1 MDNPQTD
8 HSTNQNTI
16 NSPTYMDNPQTH
28 HSTNQNKKQSNL
40 FAKHESLEDSVALLK
55 NIMPKQTNTMAGH
68 TITMLNQPLIIQG
81 QTRKM
86 PRQTSTIPREYRL
99 TVLNLVNNGQPLN
112 QYEYFGE

>member
-16 NSPTYMDNPQTH
+16 YSPTYMDNPQTH
-28 HSTNQNKKQSNL
+28 HSTNQNTKKQSNL
-40 FAKHESLEDSVALLK
+40 FAKHESLEDCVALLK
-55 NIMPKQTNTMAGH
+55 NMPKQTNTMAGH
-68 TITMLNQPLIIQG
+68 TITMLNQPLMIQG

-99 TVLNLVNNGQPLN
+99 AL
-112 QYEYFGE
+112 F